1 MKRTFDAIVK
11 YINKIYLVLQ
21 PYFNKIANMD
31 RKKFNRTFW
40 IIFIAPFAL
49 LVILLLLA
57 AWGVMGY
64 MPSIEV
70 LENPEI
76 NLASQVISADGKML
90 GSFYYKNQNRTFV
103 DYNELPRHLVDALIA
118 TEDIRF
124 YRHPGIDAKG
134 LARVA
139 IKTIL
144 LQQRS
149 SGGGSTIT
157 QQLAK
162 LLFHEP
168 PKTKI
173 GRAKQKLKEWIIA
186 VRLERA
192 YTKEEIITMYFNQF
206 DYLNQAVG
214 IKSASYIYFNTLPD
228 SLKIDQSALLV
239 GMAKNPALYNPVDS
253 VKAISAKRR
262 RNIVLNQMER
272 YGYIDEQT
280 SDSIKS
286 LPMKLN
292 FQRISHTEGL
302 ATYYREFLRRI
313 MMAKEPKRKNFT
325 EYASYQ
331 QDSLEWADN
340 PLYGWCNKNKKPDG
354 KPFNLYT
361 DGLKIYTPIDTRLQQ
376 YAEEAV
382 AEHLGQ
388 YLQPAFFT
396 EKKEKKTAPF
406 SADLKPKQVQ
416 DILWRAMRT
425 SDRGKYLLNQGVSVD
440 SIYRAFKT
448 PVSMKVFSWHGEV
461 DTVMTPLD
469 SIKYYKHL
477 LQTGFMAMDP
487 RSGFVKSYVG
497 GIDFNHIKYDHVTQG
512 RRQTGSTFKPFLYIL
527 AMQEGFNPCD
537 EVPNS
542 QVVFYDKDSIYSP
555 KSNSRPEDLN
565 QMKTLKWG
573 LATSEN
579 NISAF
584 LVSRFK
590 PKPIADIAHK
600 MGITSYIDPVPS
612 MIYGT
617 SDISVAEMV
626 SSYATFANK
635 GEHTK
640 PVYVI
645 RIEDKNGNIL
655 TEFKPERMESIN
667 EKTAYLMLDLMQG
680 VADFGTA
687 VRLRYAYNFT
697 AQIAAKTGTTQN
709 HSDGWFMGITPKL
722 VGGCWVG
729 AEDRSV
735 HFDVMRMGQ
744 GATMAL
750 PIWALFMKKVYADS
764 TLGITQEDTF
774 EMPPDMPPIPNC
786 MEYAEK
792 STDGMYYWENEW

>member
-90 GSFYYKNQNRTFV
+90 ASFYYTNQNRTFV
-103 DYNELPRHLVDALIA
+103 DYNELPQHLVDALIA

-396 EKKEKKTAPF
+396 EKKGKKTAPF
-406 SADLKPKQVQ
+406 STDLKPKQVQ

-448 PVSMKVFSWHGEV
+448 PVSMKDFSWHGEV
-461 DTVMTPLD
+461 VTVMTPLD
-469 SIKYYKHL
+469 SIKY
-477 LQTGFMAMDP
+477 
-487 RSGFVKSYVG
+487 
-497 GIDFNHIKYDHVTQG
+497 
-512 RRQTGSTFKPFLYIL
+512 
-527 AMQEGFNPCD
+527 
-537 EVPNS
+537 
-542 QVVFYDKDSIYSP
+542 
-555 KSNSRPEDLN
+555 
-565 QMKTLKWG
+565 
-573 LATSEN
+573 
-579 NISAF
+579 
-584 LVSRFK
+584 
-590 PKPIADIAHK
+590 
-600 MGITSYIDPVPS
+600 
-612 MIYGT
+612 
-617 SDISVAEMV
+617 
-626 SSYATFANK
+626 
-635 GEHTK
+635 
-640 PVYVI
+640 
-645 RIEDKNGNIL
+645 
-655 TEFKPERMESIN
+655 
-667 EKTAYLMLDLMQG
+667 
-680 VADFGTA
+680 
-687 VRLRYAYNFT
+687 
-697 AQIAAKTGTTQN
+697 
-709 HSDGWFMGITPKL
+709 
-722 VGGCWVG
+722 
-729 AEDRSV
+729 
-735 HFDVMRMGQ
+735 
-744 GATMAL
+744 
-750 PIWALFMKKVYADS
+750 
-764 TLGITQEDTF
+764 
-774 EMPPDMPPIPNC
+774 
-786 MEYAEK
+786 
-792 STDGMYYWENEW
+792 